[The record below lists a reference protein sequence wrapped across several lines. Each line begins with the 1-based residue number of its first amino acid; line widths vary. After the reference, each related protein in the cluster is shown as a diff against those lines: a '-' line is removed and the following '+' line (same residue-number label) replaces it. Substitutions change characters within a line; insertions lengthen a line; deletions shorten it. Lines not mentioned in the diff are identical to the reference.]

1 MDVLYERDGDDVIA
15 TVLTQGPWDPNAQ
28 YGGAP
33 CALLTAYIEKVPT
46 LVPMRVA
53 RLTFDMHRPVPL
65 GRLHVDTEIARQG
78 KRLQLVTA
86 TIAAGDNEVA
96 RCTAL
101 RLRVADGPDVNSDPR
116 REVIEPP
123 PFLEAVRTPRADAR
137 GHSGFIEGMEIRGTG
152 EDPGT
157 AWYRLTKPVLPGED
171 PSPLVC
177 MAMAA
182 DFTANSGNYLD
193 GRQWSAI
200 NPDLTMH
207 LAREPR
213 GDWTGVATR
222 AWYGSDGI
230 GHARA
235 NLFDREGFVGTC
247 TTMALVDE
255 RPAPYLS

>member
-1 MDVLYERDGDDVIA
+1 VEVLYERDGDDVIA

-33 CALLTAYIEKVPT
+33 CALLTAYVEAVPT

-65 GRLHVDTEIARQG
+65 GRLHVDTEIAREG

-86 TIAAGDNEVA
+86 SITAGDVEVA
-96 RCTAL
+96 RCSAL
-101 RLRVADGPDVNSDPR
+101 RLRTGDGPEVESDPR
-116 REVIEPP
+116 HEVLVPP
-123 PFLEAVRTPRADAR
+123 PFPDAAREHRHGAR
-137 GHSGFIEGMEIRGTG
+137 GHSGFIEGMEIRG
-152 EDPGT
+152 EADHSGT
-157 AWYRLTKPVLPGED
+157 AWYRLTKPVLPDGE
-171 PSPLVC
+171 PSPLVR

-200 NPDLTMH
+200 NPDLTMN

-213 GDWTGVATR
+213 GEWTAVSTR
-222 AWYGSDGI
+222 AWYSRDGI

-235 NLFDREGFVGTC
+235 NLFDRDGFVGTC

-255 RPAPYLS
+255 RPAPYIS